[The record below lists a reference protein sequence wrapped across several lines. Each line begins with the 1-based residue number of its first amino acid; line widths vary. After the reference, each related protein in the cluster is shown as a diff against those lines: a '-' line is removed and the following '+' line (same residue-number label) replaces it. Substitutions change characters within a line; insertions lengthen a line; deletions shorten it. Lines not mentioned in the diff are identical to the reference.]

1 MSCECSLEQS
11 SPAAPETKLPRR
23 ADRFRQRMRSRIAQL
38 LEVGEEEKEDHH
50 DDWTDVSFL
59 LEDGTHLDCHQ
70 LILKMASPYFEAKF
84 GRLWNRKSE
93 APLSSSRLKPRVRVD
108 SVRSET
114 FRLMVEFIYKSGSL
128 DKTMLTKEQLWQLL
142 EVGDMYLLPGLVEF
156 CVRKLSD
163 HLAYAAGEQ
172 ELVAMLKQAQRLSVF
187 EQVCLNL
194 II

>member
-1 MSCECSLEQS
+1 
-11 SPAAPETKLPRR
+11 
-23 ADRFRQRMRSRIAQL
+23 MRSRIEDL
-38 LEVGEEEKEDHH
+38 LKVEQGGE
-50 DDWTDVSFL
+50 DDWTDVIFL
-59 LEDGTHLDCHQ
+59 LEDGTKLACHQ

-128 DKTMLTKEQLWQLL
+128 GKTMLTKEQLWQLL

-163 HLAYAAGEQ
+163 HLAFAAGER

-187 EQVCLNL
+187 EQVCFNL

>member
-1 MSCECSLEQS
+1 M
-11 SPAAPETKLPRR
+11 
-23 ADRFRQRMRSRIAQL
+23 
-38 LEVGEEEKEDHH
+38 
-50 DDWTDVSFL
+50 
-59 LEDGTHLDCHQ
+59 
-70 LILKMASPYFEAKF
+70 
-84 GRLWNRKSE
+84 
-93 APLSSSRLKPRVRVD
+93 D

-128 DKTMLTKEQLWQLL
+128 DKTLLTKEQLWQLL
-142 EVGDMYLLPGLVEF
+142 EVADMYLLPGLVEF

>member
-1 MSCECSLEQS
+1 MRARIEDLLKVEQG
-11 SPAAPETKLPRR
+11 
-23 ADRFRQRMRSRIAQL
+23 
-38 LEVGEEEKEDHH
+38 GE
-50 DDWTDVSFL
+50 DDWTDVIFL
-59 LEDGTHLDCHQ
+59 LEDGTKLACHQ

-93 APLSSSRLKPRVRVD
+93 APLSNSRLKPRVRVD

-128 DKTMLTKEQLWQLL
+128 DKKTTLTKEQLWQLL
-142 EVGDMYLLPGLVEF
+142 EVADMYLLPGLVEF

-172 ELVAMLKQAQRLSVF
+172 ELVMMLKQAQRLSVF
-187 EQVCLNL
+187 EQVWLNL
-194 II
+194 IIYILHIQ